1 MKNLNEFD
9 YEQLVAL
16 IEKLIENKVCEILNN
31 NGVESSFR
39 GTVVSVDPNSPYV
52 TVKFSDGTVVSLPN
66 NSGGTLSDGDNVI
79 VYGSQTN
86 IANRYIG
93 AKLN

>member
-1 MKNLNEFD
+1 MEKLNDFD
-9 YEQLVAL
+9 YEQLTIL
-16 IEKLIENKVCEILNN
+16 IEKLIEKKVREILNN

-39 GTVVSVDPNSPYV
+39 GTIVSVEPPNAVVRFP
-52 TVKFSDGTVVSLPN
+52 DGIEVLLPN
-66 NSGGTLSDGDNVI
+66 NSGVSLEPKDKVI

>member
-9 YEQLVAL
+9 YEQLVTL
-16 IEKLIENKVCEILNN
+16 IEKLIENKVREILNN

-39 GTVVSVDPNSPYV
+39 GTVVSVESNSPYV

-79 VYGSQTN
+79 VYGSQNN